1 MKISDKGDHENFHER
16 NKLNL
21 TDFIMNFGDFSLLNA
36 ACKSVAVRIRPISK
50 HKFWPN
56 IENTLLF
63 SSKSERSYPDFH
75 TENDLNKSEDIDLYD
90 YFKAV
95 KPQYG

>member
-1 MKISDKGDHENFHER
+1 M
-16 NKLNL
+16 NL
-21 TDFIMNFGDFSLLNA
+21 GDFSLLNA
-36 ACKSVAVRIRPISK
+36 ACKSVAIRIRPISE

-56 IENTLLF
+56 IDNTLLF
-63 SSKSERSYPDFH
+63 SSKSERSYPDFS
-75 TENDLNKSEDIDLYD
+75 TADDLNKSDDIV